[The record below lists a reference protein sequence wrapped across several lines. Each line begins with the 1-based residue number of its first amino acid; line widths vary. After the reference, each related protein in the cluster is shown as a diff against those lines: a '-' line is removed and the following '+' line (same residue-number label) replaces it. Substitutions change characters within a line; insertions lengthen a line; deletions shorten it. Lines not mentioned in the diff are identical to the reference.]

1 MQHNPADS
9 PKSLFSVLHH
19 ITVVVKDMEKAE
31 AFYASV
37 GIGPFITPSGHTIHT
52 KTVRGKPI
60 ADKII
65 IRETQL
71 GPIVLQLV
79 QHIEGESIY
88 KEFVEIKGQGVQHLG
103 FLVEDIDQ
111 AEKDALAQGL
121 KELARGR
128 RKDGAGYCYFD
139 TESLA
144 GVILEIRDMSC

>member
-1 MQHNPADS
+1 MKPNPTDNTR
-9 PKSLFSVLHH
+9 SLFSVLHH
-19 ITVVVKDMEKAE
+19 ITVVVKDMEKSE
-31 AFYASV
+31 AFYTSV
-37 GIGPFITPSGHTIHT
+37 GIGPFRTPTGHTIHT
-52 KTVRGKPI
+52 KTLRDKPI

-65 IRETQL
+65 IREAQL
-71 GPIVLQLV
+71 GPVVLQLI

-121 KELARGR
+121 NKLARGR
-128 RKDGAGYCYFD
+128 RKDGTGYCYFD
-139 TESLA
+139 TESPA

>member
-1 MQHNPADS
+1 MQHNQAGS
-9 PKSLFSVLHH
+9 SRSLFSVLHH

-37 GIGPFITPSGHTIHT
+37 GIGPFIIPSGHTIHT

-65 IRETQL
+65 IREAQL
-71 GPIVLQLV
+71 GPVVLQLV

-111 AEKDALAQGL
+111 AEQDALAQGL

-128 RKDGAGYCYFD
+128 RKDGTGYCYFD